1 MLQLELIFP
10 NCLWFNTT
18 HIFLYALS
26 KTNGILADCSM
37 HFHDGIER
45 ETIATR
51 LHCIYF
57 DHHIYV
63 RKKKHMY
70 KHQVHR
76 IPSLICCKCRC
87 EFGSWLLQLRSGLN
101 EVEDVKKAKKSCSA
115 CFKWQQLCVKC
126 NPSGLIKNQIHIHTH
141 TMCVF
146 LISFSISLFESP
158 FSSLDYFD
166 ALPGDAAS
174 NSMFAVSMLRLFNS
188 A

>member
-1 MLQLELIFP
+1 MDKIELYMLQLELIFP

-63 RKKKHMY
+63 RKKKTYVQTLGASYSVAH
-70 KHQVHR
+70 
-76 IPSLICCKCRC
+76 
-87 EFGSWLLQLRSGLN
+87 LLQMSMRVWILA
-101 EVEDVKKAKKSCSA
+101 VVAKK
-115 CFKWQQLCVKC
+115 W
-126 NPSGLIKNQIHIHTH
+126 I
-141 TMCVF
+141 
-146 LISFSISLFESP
+146 E
-158 FSSLDYFD
+158 
-166 ALPGDAAS
+166 
-174 NSMFAVSMLRLFNS
+174 
-188 A
+188 